1 MPTYA
6 GNTNYFYGLE
16 MRWST
21 NGVSAT
27 AFGVNSLIQSI
38 DHDRQSAQALYP
50 NQLGNTAI
58 AVLYDFKSRGTFT
71 YIPSNTTTATGNL
84 VTSTF
89 QPVVGGPITILDSI
103 DANNHINNTNWKV
116 ESVQERRSATGV
128 AEIVVTAMSWDAIA

>member
-1 MPTYA
+1 MA
-6 GNTNYFYGLE
+6 QNTNYYYGLQ

-21 NGVSAT
+21 NGVSAV
-27 AFGVNSLIQSI
+27 AFGVNSLIQNI
-38 DHDRQSAQALYP
+38 DHERQSAQALYP

-71 YIPSNTTTATGNL
+71 YIPSNTVTADGTL
-84 VTSTF
+84 ATSTF
-89 QPVVGGPITILDSI
+89 QPVVGASITIVDSL